1 MSHTLQGKFRPRN
14 PEKYKGNV
22 GDIFYRSSWEKNFM
36 EWCDKNEAVLLWQSE
51 EKRIRYYDP
60 VKKRNRTYYPDFLV
74 KYINKDGRVL
84 TEMVEV
90 KPIRQVKG
98 PNPNPKKRTKSWMN
112 QVNTYITNQCK
123 WKAAEEYCQDQGWTF
138 RLLTEQNISKWQLL

>member
-14 PEKYKGNV
+14 PSKYKGNA
-22 GDIFYRSSWEKNFM
+22 GDIIYRSSWEKNFM
-36 EWCDKNEAVLLWQSE
+36 EWCDKSESVLLWQSE
-51 EKRIRYYDP
+51 EKRVRYYDP

>member
-1 MSHTLQGKFRPRN
+1 MPKTLQGKFRPKN
-14 PEKYKGNV
+14 PDKYKGNV
-22 GDIFYRSSWEKNFM
+22 GDILYRSSWELEFM
-36 EWCDKNEAVLLWQSE
+36 KWCDKTPAVILWQSE

-60 VKKRNRTYYPDFLV
+60 VKKRNRIYYPDFLV

-98 PNPNPKKRTKSWMN
+98 PNPNPKKKTKSWMN

-123 WKAAEEYCQDQGWTF
+123 WKAAEEYCQEQGWEF

>member
-36 EWCDKNEAVLLWQSE
+36 EWCDKNKAVLLWQSE

-98 PNPNPKKRTKSWMN
+98 PNPNPKKKTKSWMN

-123 WKAAEEYCQDQGWTF
+123 WKAAEEYCQEQGWEF

>member
-1 MSHTLQGKFRPRN
+1 MPNTLQGRFRPRN
-14 PEKYKGNV
+14 PSKYKGNV
-22 GDIFYRSSWEKNFM
+22 GEIFYRSSWELNFM
-36 EWCDKNEAVLLWQSE
+36 KWCDQSDSVLLWQSE
-51 EKRIRYYDP
+51 EKRVRYYDP
-60 VKKRNRTYYPDFLV
+60 VKKKNRTYYPDFLV
-74 KYINKDGRVL
+74 KYINRDGRVL

-98 PNPNPKKRTKSWMN
+98 PNPNPKKKTKSWMN

-123 WKAAEEYCQDQGWTF
+123 WKAAEEYCQEQGWEF

>member
-1 MSHTLQGKFRPRN
+1 
-14 PEKYKGNV
+14 
-22 GDIFYRSSWEKNFM
+22 M
-36 EWCDKNEAVLLWQSE
+36 EWCDKSDSVLLWQSE
-51 EKRIRYYDP
+51 EKRVRYYDP
-60 VKKRNRTYYPDFLV
+60 VKKKNRTYYPDFLV
-74 KYINKDGRVL
+74 KYINRDGRVL

-98 PNPNPKKRTKSWMN
+98 PNPNPKKKTKSWMN

-123 WKAAEEYCQDQGWTF
+123 WKAAEEYCQEQGWEF